1 MGLLSSTP
9 KQQPPLP
16 PSDPN
21 DNAIVTSPSDETT
34 TPDDKM
40 AAAHARHSDNSLSL
54 ADKTDTIELQLRAT
68 QSSANPK
75 DHLDIDRDGRD
86 SIADG
91 QVTDYRTYRRR
102 WFGLA
107 QLTLLNIVVSW
118 DWLTFAP
125 VASSAATYYNVTESS
140 INWLSTAFLFSFV
153 VISPVTIKILHM
165 GPKLSIMVA
174 AALVL
179 VGNWVRYGGS
189 HSSKGGTYGVVMF
202 GQILT
207 GLAQPFVLAA
217 PTRYS
222 DLWFTNRGRV
232 GATALMSLA
241 NPFGAAIGQLVVPFM
256 VEKPSQMSQGVLYV
270 AIISTVCSL
279 PAFFIPA
286 APPTPASPSALT
298 TKLPLMTSIRTAS
311 RSLELWLLLVPF
323 AFYVG
328 FFNSCSSLLNQMLN
342 PYGLSDDEA
351 GIGGALLI
359 VVGLVVAAIT
369 SPILDRTKAFLLA
382 IKCAVPII
390 GISYLA
396 FVWMPET
403 RGVAGPYAILSLLG
417 ASSFALV
424 PVALEMLS
432 ELSHPISPEVTSV
445 IAWSGGQLLGGCF
458 ILISDALQAGPEAD
472 PPRNMKRALIFQAV
486 IALLIVPL
494 PLCLGLFGRADKVSL
509 RRVRS
514 DVAGMPPVSRG

>member
-1 MGLLSSTP
+1 
-9 KQQPPLP
+9 
-16 PSDPN
+16 
-21 DNAIVTSPSDETT
+21 
-34 TPDDKM
+34 
-40 AAAHARHSDNSLSL
+40 
-54 ADKTDTIELQLRAT
+54 
-68 QSSANPK
+68 
-75 DHLDIDRDGRD
+75 
-86 SIADG
+86 
-91 QVTDYRTYRRR
+91 
-102 WFGLA
+102 
-107 QLTLLNIVVSW
+107 
-118 DWLTFAP
+118 
-125 VASSAATYYNVTESS
+125 
-140 INWLSTAFLFSFV
+140 
-153 VISPVTIKILHM
+153 M

-179 VGNWVRYGGS
+179 VGNWVRYAGS

-222 DLWFTNRGRV
+222 DLWFSNRGRV

-270 AIISTVCSL
+270 SIISSVCTL
-279 PAFFIPA
+279 PAFFVPA
-286 APPTPASPSALT
+286 APPTPASASALT
-298 TKLPLMTSIRTAS
+298 SKLPLMASLRTAS
-311 RSLELWLLLVPF
+311 RSLELWLLLIPF

-369 SPILDRTKAFLLA
+369 SPILDRAKACVQY
-382 IKCAVPII
+382 IKDARASQGRPT
-390 GISYLA
+390 S
-396 FVWMPET
+396 
-403 RGVAGPYAILSLLG
+403 SSSSG
-417 ASSFALV
+417 AASFTLV
-424 PVALEMLS
+424 PVAPRAPLRDEPPPS
-432 ELSHPISPEVTSV
+432 APEVTSV
-445 IAWSGGQLLGGCF
+445 IAWAGGQLLGGCF

-472 PPRNMKRALIFQAV
+472 PPLHMKKALIFQAV
-486 IALLIVPL
+486 IAVLIAPL

-514 DVAGMPPVSRG
+514 DTAALSSA